1 MNNSTVENG
10 TKLVGEMMAKQINA
24 DLEILGSKNLTPDWF
39 NKMMDV
45 IIESFNISFENA
57 TAANFFK
64 RCVIKVMDR
73 KAYEVVFTPVGMDEN
88 GNYTK
93 DQSKWA

>member
-45 IIESFNISFENA
+45 IIESFNIS
-57 TAANFFK
+57 
-64 RCVIKVMDR
+64 
-73 KAYEVVFTPVGMDEN
+73 
-88 GNYTK
+88 
-93 DQSKWA
+93 